1 MLKTQ
6 TDLYNALVILN
17 KKKPYSQITVD
28 EICKEASIRRPTFYN
43 HYKDKDDFAKVAL
56 TKYFL
61 DKLKT
66 NYSLDNL
73 NFKDY
78 FFTLLETFL
87 YQIDIEKKKENY
99 LKENAQEHIV
109 YVIFHKTI
117 FTLLRD
123 KCNQNNEYNLD
134 DISKEILVRSYSG
147 IFINIVVYFIND
159 DSLTVDD
166 IIDRLGDLAYKIYF
180 NKK

>member
-1 MLKTQ
+1 MLKTEN
-6 TDLYNALVILN
+6 DLYNALVILN
-17 KKKPYSQITVD
+17 KKKPYNEITVD
-28 EICKEASIRRPTFYN
+28 EICKVASVRRPTFYN
-43 HYKDKDDFAKVAL
+43 HYKDKDDFTKVAL
-56 TKYFL
+56 TRYFN

-78 FFTLLETFL
+78 FITLLETFL
-87 YQIDIEKKKENY
+87 YQIEEEKKIQNF
-99 LKENAQEHIV
+99 LKENAKEHIV

-134 DISKEILVRSYSG
+134 DISKELLVRSYTG
-147 IFINIVVYFIND
+147 MFINIVVYFIND
-159 DSLTVDD
+159 DTLKVDD
-166 IIDRLGDLAYKIYF
+166 IIEKLGNLAYKIYF
-180 NKK
+180 NKN